1 MADAG
6 SIGTYQTLSYARPLP
21 IWAADYRGLLN
32 IPVTGVI
39 SGTVKENGVALPNAQ
54 VALYYRVNGQL
65 VARQRASA
73 TGTFSFSNLEPG
85 VNDYYVVALDDTFNA
100 LVFDAVAAV

>member
-6 SIGTYQTLSYARPLP
+6 SIGTYRTLYYARPLP
-21 IWAADYRGLLN
+21 MWVGATLN
-32 IPVTGVI
+32 SSVAGVI
-39 SGTVKENGVALPNAQ
+39 SGTVKQSGVALPYAM

-73 TGTFSFSNLEPG
+73 TGTFSFGDLQTG
-85 VNDYYVVALDDTFNA
+85 LNDYYVVALDDTYNA
-100 LVFDAVAAV
+100 LVFDTVAAV